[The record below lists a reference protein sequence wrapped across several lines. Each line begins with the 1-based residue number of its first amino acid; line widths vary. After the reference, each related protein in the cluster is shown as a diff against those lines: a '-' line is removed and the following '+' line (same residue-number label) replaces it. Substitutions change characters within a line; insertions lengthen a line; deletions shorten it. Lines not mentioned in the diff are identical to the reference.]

1 MSKHKLSIP
10 ELKDKLQT
18 LQNQLDHEEQKL
30 NSEIGA
36 WVRQQ
41 TNVDSL
47 KDLQDNFIII
57 PQKNKPQ
64 TEKVSEKIS
73 TSSLSTFP
81 TGQKKQSA
89 PTAFSQNA
97 ATNSAPKTKLE
108 DDFLF
113 EST

>member
-1 MSKHKLSIP
+1 MSRHRLSIT
-10 ELKDKLQT
+10 ELRTKLQT
-18 LQNQLDHEEQKL
+18 LQDQFNQEEQKL
-30 NSEIGA
+30 NGEIGA

-73 TSSLSTFP
+73 TSSPSTFP
-81 TGQKKQSA
+81 TGQKNQSA
-89 PTAFSQNA
+89 SQADFKNS
-97 ATNSAPKTKLE
+97 ATNSAPKTKLD

>member
-1 MSKHKLSIP
+1 MSKHKISIS
-10 ELKDKLQT
+10 ELKNKLHT

-47 KDLQDNFIII
+47 KDLQNNFIII

-73 TSSLSTFP
+73 TSSP
-81 TGQKKQSA
+81 ANVPIGQKKQSA

-97 ATNSAPKTKLE
+97 AQNSAPKTKLDE
-108 DDFLF
+108 DIFV
-113 EST
+113 EIT